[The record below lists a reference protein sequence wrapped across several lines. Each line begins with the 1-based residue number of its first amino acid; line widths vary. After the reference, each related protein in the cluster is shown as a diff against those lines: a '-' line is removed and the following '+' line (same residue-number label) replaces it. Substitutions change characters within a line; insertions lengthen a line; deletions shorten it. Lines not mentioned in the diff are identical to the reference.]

1 MRKKPSRKAGKS
13 LLGLGWWIAAG
24 LVAAT
29 VGCRAPRTIRDPE
42 FAALAVT
49 PPVACAS
56 AESVAAAVM
65 PVAAELSGP
74 RPVDEYIAF
83 ALCQNPEIQVKRKRV
98 EAAAMRVPQAA
109 SLEDP
114 LLDVNGWPL
123 YAHAPQQAG
132 GRMTVDVMASQQVP
146 WFGKLRAR
154 ASAAEAEADAA
165 CAELAAAELQ
175 VVEQVKRAYY
185 ELYLVQTAT
194 EITQQS
200 RNLAVEFGKI
210 AEAKY
215 RTGLVDQQD
224 LLRAQLEIS
233 NVDVELV
240 RMRQELLSAQA
251 RLARLL
257 HVSPETPV
265 RALAELPEEQ
275 VPGDIERLY
284 ALAIEA
290 RPDLHSQ
297 LAAIRRDR
305 FNVDLARLQYFP
317 DLTLK
322 FGWGEMTT
330 SRALAPT
337 ADGWDNLSLGIGAN
351 IPIYRKRLEAGVRE
365 AEAQTVASVREYDS
379 LRDRTQEEI
388 KDLFSQLVSQQEL
401 LKLFRAE
408 IVPRAE
414 QTLKASIS
422 AYQTGRTDIL
432 MLIDN
437 WRQLLQYR
445 IAQQRLEAQLRQ
457 TLASLERAVGGASLT
472 AVAADVPEDLPT
484 PALPNQDNAAHP

>member
-1 MRKKPSRKAGKS
+1 
-13 LLGLGWWIAAG
+13 
-24 LVAAT
+24 
-29 VGCRAPRTIRDPE
+29 
-42 FAALAVT
+42 
-49 PPVACAS
+49 
-56 AESVAAAVM
+56 M

-165 CAELAAAELQ
+165 CAELAAAELE

-330 SRALAPT
+330 SRALT
-337 ADGWDNLSLGIGAN
+337 HRGEGRR
-351 IPIYRKRLEAGVRE
+351 IYRGSTFRGTRGSRGFLGLRHANRVPGGAVWRHKCDSKFSRRPSAGWWRCRFSCRLWMLPA
-365 AEAQTVASVREYDS
+365 AVAS
-379 LRDRTQEEI
+379 
-388 KDLFSQLVSQQEL
+388 
-401 LKLFRAE
+401 
-408 IVPRAE
+408 
-414 QTLKASIS
+414 
-422 AYQTGRTDIL
+422 
-432 MLIDN
+432 
-437 WRQLLQYR
+437 
-445 IAQQRLEAQLRQ
+445 
-457 TLASLERAVGGASLT
+457 
-472 AVAADVPEDLPT
+472 T
-484 PALPNQDNAAHP
+484 PS

>member
-1 MRKKPSRKAGKS
+1 
-13 LLGLGWWIAAG
+13 
-24 LVAAT
+24 
-29 VGCRAPRTIRDPE
+29 
-42 FAALAVT
+42 
-49 PPVACAS
+49 
-56 AESVAAAVM
+56 
-65 PVAAELSGP
+65 
-74 RPVDEYIAF
+74 
-83 ALCQNPEIQVKRKRV
+83 
-98 EAAAMRVPQAA
+98 
-109 SLEDP
+109 
-114 LLDVNGWPL
+114 
-123 YAHAPQQAG
+123 
-132 GRMTVDVMASQQVP
+132 
-146 WFGKLRAR
+146 
-154 ASAAEAEADAA
+154 
-165 CAELAAAELQ
+165 
-175 VVEQVKRAYY
+175 
-185 ELYLVQTAT
+185 
-194 EITQQS
+194 
-200 RNLAVEFGKI
+200 
-210 AEAKY
+210 
-215 RTGLVDQQD
+215 
-224 LLRAQLEIS
+224 
-233 NVDVELV
+233 
-240 RMRQELLSAQA
+240 
-251 RLARLL
+251 
-257 HVSPETPV
+257 V
-265 RALAELPEEQ
+265 RALPELPEEQ

-330 SRALAPT
+330 NRALAPT
-337 ADGWDNLSLGIGAN
+337 ADGLDNLSLGIGAN

-365 AEAQTVASVREYDS
+365 AEAQTVASAREYDS

-414 QTLKASIS
+414 QTLNASIS

-472 AVAADVPEDLPT
+472 AVAADVPEDLLA
-484 PALPNQDNAAHP
+484 PALPNQGNAAHP